1 MKRIILALLV
11 VVPVVGIAYWV
22 RACPCDRTPG
32 VYLWGTEVAEP
43 VSDWS
48 MANQVPLCQ
57 VQVSTALL
65 PQALNL
71 NCWADDKGVL
81 YLSCGGCAEKR
92 WSNAAVANNQGRLRV
107 GSNVYPVTLTRV
119 MDATELDAAW
129 KARAV
134 KVGGGGDATRP
145 ADWWSFRVASR

>member
-1 MKRIILALLV
+1 MKRIILALFV
-11 VVPVVGIAYWV
+11 VIPVVAIAYWV
-22 RACPCDRTPG
+22 RVCPCDRTPG
-32 VYLWGTEVAEP
+32 VYLWGPEVAER
-43 VSDWS
+43 VTDWS

-81 YLSCGGCAEKR
+81 YLSCGGCADKR

-107 GSNVYPVTLTRV
+107 GGNVYPVTLTRV
-119 MDATELDAAW
+119 MDAAELDAAW

-134 KVGGGGDATRP
+134 KVGGGDSATRP